1 MSLNRGPTFDLQ
13 SHSLHSDGAL
23 APAQVVAAAAAA
35 GVELLALSDHDTTAG
50 IAEAQAAARAVG
62 IHLVTATEITAVH
75 DGRLDLHI
83 LGYRIDPRHPGLQAA
98 LVYSRGDRER
108 RADAM
113 AARLREL
120 GFAFDETGLALR
132 AAEGKPIGRP
142 HLAAAV
148 VAHPDNHARLQQAG
162 LNDMTAFLVAYLIE
176 GAPAFVARS
185 APTVDEA
192 IALIHEAG
200 GVAVWAHPFWDL
212 AEDAQVLDAL
222 AGFRAAGLDG
232 VEAFYATHTAEQ
244 TRLLVQRAADDGLYT
259 TGSADFHGPEHRL
272 FSRFRAFEL
281 HGLAPNLGP
290 IAPSIA
296 G

>member
-1 MSLNRGPTFDLQ
+1 
-13 SHSLHSDGAL
+13 
-23 APAQVVAAAAAA
+23 
-35 GVELLALSDHDTTAG
+35 VELLALSDHDTTAG